1 MRAAA
6 MIAVV
11 VALASAGIAATDFG
25 HGPVAGHRDG
35 VAPAAPATQ
44 LGLATKD
51 PHDDVDAD
59 AEAKV
64 TTPITDDEACREA
77 CNPSMG
83 SCCGTGAGETCC
95 DNESVCD
102 RFGNCCQES
111 VRGFAGRSRFFRYTA
126 MHVAVCVLG
135 AVSDVVRHYGRG

>member
-1 MRAAA
+1 MCCAIVLAIGGPHVDDPLANGRLWVKEKA
-6 MIAVV
+6 IELLRKHR
-11 VALASAGIAATDFG
+11 VALAD
-25 HGPVAGHRDG
+25 
-35 VAPAAPATQ
+35 
-44 LGLATKD
+44 LL
-51 PHDDVDAD
+51 
-59 AEAKV
+59 
-64 TTPITDDEACREA
+64 
-77 CNPSMG
+77 
-83 SCCGTGAGETCC
+83 ETCC